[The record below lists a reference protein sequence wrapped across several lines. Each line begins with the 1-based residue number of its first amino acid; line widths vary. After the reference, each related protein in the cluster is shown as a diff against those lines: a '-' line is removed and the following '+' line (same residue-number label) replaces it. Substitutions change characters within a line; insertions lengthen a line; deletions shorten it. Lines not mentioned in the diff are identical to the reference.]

1 MSKKIIVLIV
11 LVVTLALTLFAGLVS
26 ASTRADVVIEIASFN
41 PLAGE
46 FPEGAAVDK
55 KGNIYVGLGAPLGDF
70 GEIRRIDPDGTQTT
84 VLRLDGGPG
93 PAGLAVDAQGNVYYA
108 LFTLDENTR
117 GVYRL
122 TGDGATE
129 RLPGTGGIMLANG
142 LAFDKRGNLYV
153 SDSIP
158 GIIWRIPR
166 DGSAEMWQWDESLL
180 GCGFTPGF
188 PPVGANGIAH
198 RHNNLYV
205 ASTEQ
210 GLIVQIPILPDGT
223 AGDPEII
230 AGDAECDAAMAGLDS
245 VDGIALDVHGD
256 IFALLVMQNKLVKV
270 DTDTGAITELLNGDD
285 GLHNPA
291 SIAFGTGRKMRQT
304 VFFTNFAL
312 IPPGPP
318 GTLGPA
324 VLAYDVGVPG
334 LPIP

>member
-1 MSKKIIVLIV
+1 MSKRSGSLIIKMVA
-11 LVVTLALTLFAGLVS
+11 LALALFVS
-26 ASTRADVVIEIASFN
+26 FAFTSTRTNLVMEIAVFD
-41 PLAGE
+41 PLNGE
-46 FPEGAAVDK
+46 FPEGIAVDK
-55 KGNIYVGLGAPLGDF
+55 KGNIYVGLGPPLGDF

-84 VLRLDGGPG
+84 VLQLDGGPG

-108 LFTLDENTR
+108 LFTFDENTR

-129 RLPGTGGIMLANG
+129 RLPGTGSIMLPNG

-166 DGSAEMWQWDESLL
+166 GGSAEMWRQHESLL
-180 GCGFTPGF
+180 GCGLDPNF
-188 PPVGANGIAH
+188 PPVGANGVAFW
-198 RHNNLYV
+198 HNDLYV

-210 GLIVQIPILPDGT
+210 GIIVRIPILPNGS
-223 AGDPEII
+223 AGEPEVV
-230 AGDAECDAAMAGLDS
+230 AGDADCDPALTGLDS

-256 IFALLVMQNKLVKV
+256 IIAALVIQNKMVKV
-270 DTDTGAITELLNGDD
+270 DMDTGEVTELLNEDD

-291 SIAFGTGRKMRQT
+291 SVAFGTGRKMRQT

-318 GTLGPA
+318 RPWALQF
-324 VLAYDVGVPG
+324 
-334 LPIP
+334 